1 MRGWLMAAMAAT
13 LAVVAAPAS
22 AQSNDGYAG
31 TWAFQTASYGA
42 EQVGA
47 IMSGVAVIERTARN
61 RYGIRL
67 LANERLVN
75 RDTGQTAFLTARQT
89 CTGEVDGAQFTIRC
103 QLAEPV
109 EGYEP
114 DNFVLQ
120 QGEADQLVGVLSS
133 SASPQVTFTRLR

>member
-1 MRGWLMAAMAAT
+1 MRGWLIATMAAM
-13 LAVVAAPAS
+13 LASVAAPVS
-22 AQSNDGYAG
+22 AQTSDLAG
-31 TWAFQTASYGA
+31 TWAFQTVSYGTD
-42 EQVGA
+42 QVGA
-47 IMSGVAVIERTARN
+47 IMSGVAVIARAGRD
-61 RYGIRL
+61 RYDIRL

-75 RDTGQTAFLTARQT
+75 RDSGQTAFLTARQT

>member
-1 MRGWLMAAMAAT
+1 MAGMAPLVAMW
-13 LAVVAAPAS
+13 AAPAS
-22 AQSNDGYAG
+22 AQSGDAYAG
-31 TWAFQTASYGA
+31 TWAFQTASYGSD
-42 EQVGA
+42 QVGA
-47 IMSGVAVIERTARN
+47 IMSGVAVIERAARN
-61 RYGIRL
+61 RYNIRL

-75 RDTGQTAFLTARQT
+75 RDTGQSAFLTARQT
-89 CTGEVDGAQFTIRC
+89 CTGQLDGAQFTIRC

-133 SASPQVTFTRLR
+133 SASPQVTFTRMR

>member
-1 MRGWLMAAMAAT
+1 MRGWLIAAMTAM
-13 LAVVAAPAS
+13 LAGVAAPAT
-22 AQSNDGYAG
+22 AQQGGDFSG
-31 TWAFQTASYGA
+31 TWAFQTASYGS

-47 IMSGVAVIERTARN
+47 IMSGVAVIARAGRD
-61 RYGIRL
+61 RYDIRL

-75 RDTGQTAFLTARQT
+75 RDTGQSAFLTARQT

-133 SASPQVTFTRLR
+133 NASPQVTFTRLR